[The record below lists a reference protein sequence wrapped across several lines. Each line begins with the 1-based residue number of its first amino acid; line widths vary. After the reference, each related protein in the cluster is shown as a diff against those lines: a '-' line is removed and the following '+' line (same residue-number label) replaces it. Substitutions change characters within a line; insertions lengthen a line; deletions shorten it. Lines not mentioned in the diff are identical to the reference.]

1 MSFVNLIQVELE
13 KESIVQSNKKAVLL
27 LVLAAL
33 FDQLSQAQTP
43 ALWPPAA
50 QPGPLGAL
58 VNPLIGTGG
67 ITFLC
72 GNNFPG
78 ATAPFGM
85 VRLSPD
91 TITDRGGKASNMS
104 GYFYGDQ
111 KILGFS
117 HTRLVG
123 TGAIDGGNFLV
134 VPATTPLTQ
143 DDLTST
149 WAFQFSH
156 EQETAFP
163 GFYGVWLPE
172 TQVLAELTASKRVG
186 VHRYTF
192 TSGQTPYLR
201 LNICS
206 ALGKGRCTEGQ
217 VAISKDGRELHGCAR
232 TFGSFSSRFGGSK
245 VYFAARLDRPV
256 AQSRLWS
263 ADQLLDKSQSTSG
276 DQIGVELQFDQSDQ
290 SQSIE
295 LQLAISYV
303 SIENA
308 YENLNSEVADQSF
321 DQVLQQAIA
330 DWESKLGLVTIEGG
344 DASEQTC
351 FYTALY
357 RSMNMPTT
365 FSDVNGQY
373 HGFDKQVH
381 QANDFVYYTDMSLWD
396 TFRTTHPLYTLLLPG
411 YQRDMVV
418 SLVEM
423 SRQGGY
429 LPRWPSG
436 SGYTNSMFGTPAD
449 LVIAETYL
457 KGIRDFDVETAYEKI
472 LSTALRPT
480 PAGAPFSGREGIDPY
495 IRFGYCPSDLMKESV
510 SRTLEYCYADFA
522 IGKLAEA
529 LGHKQDAELFLKRA
543 QSYKNLWNP
552 QTQFFHPRDSQ
563 GEFLKDFRPLM
574 LTYTDVTGKY
584 TSAYV
589 EGSAMQWR
597 WAVPHDPDGL
607 VELMGGRER
616 LVEQLQE
623 FFAKSTPEVGK
634 IPNAYYWQGNQPDLF
649 AAFLFNSAG
658 RPDLTQHWTRWILRH
673 KYSDDEAGLDGNDD
687 GGTLS
692 AWYVLASLGIYPV
705 AGTDRYELTRPLW
718 QRAVIRLGDRPLV
731 ITQETGSSSQPGS
744 LQDSKAAGGSAPSV
758 LPALHAELN
767 GQILQGTQIS
777 HRQLLSGGKLRF
789 LTTSQ

>member
-1 MSFVNLIQVELE
+1 
-13 KESIVQSNKKAVLL
+13 
-27 LVLAAL
+27 
-33 FDQLSQAQTP
+33 
-43 ALWPPAA
+43 
-50 QPGPLGAL
+50 
-58 VNPLIGTGG
+58 
-67 ITFLC
+67 
-72 GNNFPG
+72 
-78 ATAPFGM
+78 
-85 VRLSPD
+85 
-91 TITDRGGKASNMS
+91 MS

-134 VPATTPLTQ
+134 VPATAALKQ
-143 DDLTST
+143 ADLTSNT
-149 WAFQFSH
+149 AYQFSH

-163 GFYGVWLPE
+163 GYYAVWLPE
-172 TQVLAELTASKRVG
+172 TQVLAELTASMRVG

-192 TSGQTPYLR
+192 TSGQTPFLR

-256 AQSRLWS
+256 VQRRLWS
-263 ADQLLDKSQSTSG
+263 ADQLLDNNQSTSG
-276 DQIGVELQFDQSDQ
+276 DTIGVELQFAQADQ
-290 SQSIE
+290 SQSVQ

-308 YENLNSEVADQSF
+308 YENLNTEVADKSF

-330 DWESKLGLVTIEGG
+330 DWESKLELVSIEGG
-344 DASEQTC
+344 DASERTC

-373 HGFDKQVH
+373 LGFDKQVH
-381 QANDFVYYTDMSLWD
+381 QASDFVYYTDMSLWD
-396 TFRTTHPLYTLLLPG
+396 TFRTTHPLYTLLLPS

-457 KGIRDFDVETAYEKI
+457 KGIRDFDVETAYKKMLE
-472 LSTALRPT
+472 TGLRPT
-480 PAGAPFSGREGIDPY
+480 PAGAPFSGREGIDHY

-510 SRTLEYCYADFA
+510 SRTLEYCYADYA

-563 GEFLKDFRPLM
+563 RNFLKDFRPLM

-584 TSAYV
+584 TNAYV

-597 WAVPHDPDGL
+597 WAVPHDSDGL

-616 LVEQLQE
+616 FVEQLQE
-623 FFAKSTPEVGK
+623 FFAKSTREVGR

-658 RPDLTQHWTRWILRH
+658 RPDLTQFWTRWILKH
-673 KYSDDEAGLDGNDD
+673 KYSSDEVGLDGNDD

-718 QRAVIRLGDRPLV
+718 QRAEIQLGDRPLV
-731 ITQETGSSSQPGS
+731 ITQETNSSSQQGS
-744 LQDSKAAGGSAPSV
+744 MEGSEASVGITPSV

-777 HRQLLSGGKLRF
+777 HRQLLSGGELQF
-789 LTTSQ
+789 LAPSSSSPSSQRSVK